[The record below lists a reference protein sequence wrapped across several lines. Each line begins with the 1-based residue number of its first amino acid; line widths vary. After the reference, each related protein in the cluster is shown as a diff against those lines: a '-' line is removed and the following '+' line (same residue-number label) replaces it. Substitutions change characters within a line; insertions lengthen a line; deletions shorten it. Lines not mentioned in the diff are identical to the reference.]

1 MNQWLAARANKT
13 VILTRSEIETLK
25 DTVESLRL
33 EIPGLESEIK
43 AINEAKPAA
52 EAKIAAETKAIADAK
67 AAVPPPAPEEIAK
80 LEKQLE
86 VTQQEVPKLNQKLA
100 TATKR
105 LAEAQQ
111 ELPASEAKL
120 AEKQQAADA
129 ALQAYQAL
137 LPKQG

>member
-1 MNQWLAARANKT
+1 MSAPARA
-13 VILTRSEIETLK
+13 SSDDSTL
-25 DTVESLRL
+25 DFNSFGAAASAGSSPRGIGWRRRVLVVAVL
-33 EIPGLESEIK
+33 LGCLGLF
-43 AINEAKPAA
+43 AFMRWL
-52 EAKIAAETKAIADAK
+52 

-80 LEKQLE
+80 LEKKLE
-86 VTQQEVPKLNQKLA
+86 VTQQEVPKLTQKLA

-111 ELPASEAKL
+111 ELPATEAKL